1 VIPNFV
7 WPTVQ
12 FSRSDEAGAG
22 GDSAGV
28 VSRARQTGAGRSL
41 KTQQRVCEAR
51 EAEASR
57 AARFVQARSTF
68 LRPPAL
74 SSRPTV
80 PIRLPRK
87 EVIQPHLPV
96 RLPCYD
102 FTPITSPTFDGSLP

>member
-1 VIPNFV
+1 LTVIDLPKEVGDTQFV

-12 FSRSDEAGAG
+12 FSRSDEARAP

-74 SSRPTV
+74 SSGPTV
-80 PIRLPRK
+80 P
-87 EVIQPHLPV
+87 
-96 RLPCYD
+96 
-102 FTPITSPTFDGSLP
+102 